1 MPSHDPLAVPSSA
14 SSDGHRVVLA
24 VVVAVSAVV
33 AVVLT
38 VAQGHALGDEPLT
51 MLGCG
56 SVLAFAAGVLSSAR
70 AMHVGIAAM
79 GGFPIVAV
87 VDLCLNGGHT
97 MLPFEFAF
105 YAICMGIG
113 VALAHA
119 GQFVGARFAPRTR

>member
-1 MPSHDPLAVPSSA
+1 MPPHDPLAVPTPA
-14 SSDGHRVVLA
+14 SNGHRVVLA
-24 VVVAVSAVV
+24 AVVAIRLIV

-38 VAQGHALGDEPLT
+38 VAQGRALGDEPYA

-70 AMHVGIAAM
+70 ALHVGIAAM

-87 VDLCLNGGHT
+87 VVLCLNGGHT
-97 MLPFEFAF
+97 LLPFEFAF
-105 YAICMGIG
+105 YAIYAGIG

-119 GQFVGARFAPRTR
+119 GRFVGARF